1 MFAAFAKKNCPSSGG
16 DENIEPLDAT
26 PRRFDTVYFTS
37 LLKNKGLLHSDQ
49 ELFKGQGTASDKLVQ
64 YYSSHSSV
72 FGKDFSDS
80 MIKMG
85 NMMPLTGTAGEVRCN
100 CRKINN

>member
-1 MFAAFAKKNCPSSGG
+1 MFAALAKKNCPSSGG

-26 PRRFDTVYFTS
+26 PRRFDTVYFNS

-49 ELFKGQGTASDKLVQ
+49 ELFKGKGTASDKLVQ
-64 YYSSHSSV
+64 HYSSHSSA

-85 NMMPLTGTAGEVRCN
+85 NMKPLTGSDGEIRVN
-100 CRKINN
+100 CRKIN